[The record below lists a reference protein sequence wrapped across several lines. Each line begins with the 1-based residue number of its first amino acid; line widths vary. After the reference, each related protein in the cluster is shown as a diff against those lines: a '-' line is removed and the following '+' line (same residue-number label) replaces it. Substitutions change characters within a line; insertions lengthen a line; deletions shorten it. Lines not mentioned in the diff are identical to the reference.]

1 MITEDYV
8 SFETAKL
15 LKEKGFDECTLL
27 SYDKNGNNKDALRP
41 FLESEGDV
49 RRPTLQMA
57 IKWLRKVHKLH
68 INLDIHWLYFAN
80 ALGWMYTI
88 TKILENGVDYVCS
101 NGDENNKTFYSSYE
115 EVCEVAIKYCLENLI

>member
-1 MITEDYV
+1 MEDTSKIHKTSKMITEDYV

-57 IKWLRKVHKLH
+57 MKWLREKELVICVVPL
-68 INLDIHWLYFAN
+68 
-80 ALGWMYTI
+80 
-88 TKILENGVDYVCS
+88 
-101 NGDENNKTFYSSYE
+101 TFYCGETVRAWGYN
-115 EVCEVAIKYCLENLI
+115 I

>member
-49 RRPTLQMA
+49 RKPTLQMA
-57 IKWLRKVHKLH
+57 MKWLREKYCLEIYPYHTNLEKVPCWWFE
-68 INLDIHWLYFAN
+68 IIRFPSS
-80 ALGWMYTI
+80 
-88 TKILENGVDYVCS
+88 VDEYETAKEY
-101 NGDENNKTFYSSYE
+101 NTYE
-115 EVCEVAIKYCLENLI
+115 EACEAAVKYCLENLI

>member
-49 RRPTLQMA
+49 RRPTIQMA
-57 IKWLRKVHKLH
+57 MKWLREKELVICVVPL
-68 INLDIHWLYFAN
+68 
-80 ALGWMYTI
+80 
-88 TKILENGVDYVCS
+88 
-101 NGDENNKTFYSSYE
+101 TFYCGETVRAWGYNIWAGDNLEVDELDSNKFATYE
-115 EVCEVAIKYCLENLI
+115 DACEDAMKYALENLI